1 MAKPPRL
8 SVIIITYNNGANL
21 PRTITSLQEQSFQ
34 DFELLIVDD
43 GSTDGT
49 WEFID
54 QMTWPRL
61 RAHRNETPHGEAA
74 AINQAL
80 EWSEGEY
87 IALHRSG
94 DVSHPKR
101 FTKQIERMRRG
112 RTLGAVGSYVD
123 WVDEAGRLLRHWE
136 PPTGHKAILLQLEQE
151 GEAFTLQG
159 MPVAAVQGSMM
170 FRFDALEEVGGLREE
185 LGLAAVM
192 DLWRRLG
199 ETYKLANL
207 KEVLYTA
214 TFNPDDAIFGDYF
227 EGRIYAALALQLAE
241 ERARHEEERTNYDEA
256 VKAIAAGREERLRGV
271 ARRAERAGNYVRWA
285 EAFDEW
291 GDGASEHVRE
301 MWLRAV
307 AAWPFNPAVWRFAAR
322 QLFNREGEEPE
333 P

>member
-1 MAKPPRL
+1 MAKVPSL
-8 SVIIITYNNGANL
+8 SVIIITHNNGANL
-21 PRTITSLQEQSFQ
+21 PRTIESLREQTYQ

-49 WEFID
+49 WELID
-54 QMTWPRL
+54 QMTWQRL
-61 RAHRNETPHGEAA
+61 RAHRNETPRGEAA

-80 EWSEGEY
+80 EWAEGEF

-94 DVSHPKR
+94 DVSNPKR
-101 FTKQIERMRRG
+101 FAKQIERMRRG
-112 RTLGAVGSYVD
+112 RTLGAIGSYVD
-123 WVDEAGRLLRHWE
+123 WVDEAGRLLRRWE

-151 GEAFTLQG
+151 GEALTLQG
-159 MPVAAVQGSMM
+159 VPVMVVQGSMM

-199 ETYKLANL
+199 ETYKLANI

-214 TFNPDDAIFGDYF
+214 TFNPDDPMFGEYF

-241 ERARHEEERTNYDEA
+241 ERAQHQQEQTNFEEA
-256 VKAIAAGREERLRGV
+256 VKTITTGREERLRGI
-271 ARRAERAGNYVRWA
+271 ARRVERASNYMRWA
-285 EAFDEW
+285 ETFENW

-307 AAWPFNPAVWRFAAR
+307 AAWPFNPEVWRFAAR
-322 QLFNREGEEPE
+322 QLFGREREEQQK
-333 P
+333 